1 MVNLQRKVALVTG
14 ASRGIGAGIARTL
27 AAHGAS
33 IVVNYARNAEA
44 ARSVVDAIEHA
55 GGRALA
61 LQADVSQLDAHERL
75 IREVERH
82 FGQLDILVNNAAL
95 ITTAPLLE
103 ATPDDFDRQFA
114 TNVRGLMFLTQRAVR
129 GMREGGRIVNV
140 SSVAATA
147 TPPTYSAYAATKA
160 AVNAFTGVWA
170 RELGGR
176 GITVNSISPGPVETD
191 MHWAVQTKESTATL
205 AAMSPFGRLG
215 QPNDIADVVA
225 FLCAHEARWITG
237 REIIVDGG
245 FL

>member
-1 MVNLQRKVALVTG
+1 MLNLQGKVALVTG
-14 ASRGIGAGIARTL
+14 AGRGIGAGIARKL
-27 AAHGAS
+27 SAHGAS
-33 IVVNYARNAEA
+33 VIVNYARSTEA
-44 ARSVVDAIEHA
+44 ARGVVGEIEQA

-61 LQADVSQLDAHERL
+61 LQADVSQLEAHERL
-75 IREVERH
+75 ISETERH
-82 FGQLDILVNNAAL
+82 FGKLDILVNNAGFIAN
-95 ITTAPLLE
+95 APLLE

-129 GMREGGRIVNV
+129 GMRDGGRVVNV

-176 GITVNSISPGPVETD
+176 GITVNSISPGPTETD
-191 MHWAVQTKESTATL
+191 MHWKANTEESTKTL

-225 FLCAHEARWITG
+225 FLCSHEARWITG
-237 REIIVDGG
+237 REIVVDGG